1 MNSFRAA
8 LMVLSFLLSLCAS
21 AKEVTDTLYSAK
33 NDRVIVT
40 YSITQKGN
48 KIDLQFKNVRKIL
61 GDYHQRKYEGTDKIH
76 TLFFDWIGVRKDIKF
91 SGDTPTAIALPAK
104 ATYKKSSDGYFIVE
118 QKPLLSFELETSGA
132 TSFSVPLYL
141 AHYEG
146 KQHYK
151 ILCLCGN
158 LEVRLPNTPT
168 KSSGARTVNNKP
180 TQQSSSEYIEIEED
194 FSEFDDQ
201 ALNLINS
208 INSSLPYQ
216 EALPMESTL
225 EKKVDIL
232 VDLQS
237 KIKNQDIFKRIDE
250 TLESYNRK
258 KKELERAMA
267 ESNKQKAD
275 DEAFNG
281 CTTKEDYERYVKQNP
296 DGNHVEEAKA
306 EVSKLEAKEKEE
318 EASKKKRT
326 IWMIIG
332 GVLLAILLFVGNQV
346 LQSFRNQRTQRS
358 MMKMQQD
365 ATKRAQSMARSK
377 IQGEIR
383 KQTNKATGQV
393 RKKGQTIIRGTANK
407 VKNNKGNNRV
417 SI

>member
-1 MNSFRAA
+1 
-8 LMVLSFLLSLCAS
+8 
-21 AKEVTDTLYSAK
+21 
-33 NDRVIVT
+33 
-40 YSITQKGN
+40 
-48 KIDLQFKNVRKIL
+48 
-61 GDYHQRKYEGTDKIH
+61 
-76 TLFFDWIGVRKDIKF
+76 
-91 SGDTPTAIALPAK
+91 
-104 ATYKKSSDGYFIVE
+104 
-118 QKPLLSFELETSGA
+118 
-132 TSFSVPLYL
+132 
-141 AHYEG
+141 
-146 KQHYK
+146 
-151 ILCLCGN
+151 
-158 LEVRLPNTPT
+158 
-168 KSSGARTVNNKP
+168 
-180 TQQSSSEYIEIEED
+180 
-194 FSEFDDQ
+194 
-201 ALNLINS
+201 
-208 INSSLPYQ
+208 
-216 EALPMESTL
+216 
-225 EKKVDIL
+225 
-232 VDLQS
+232 
-237 KIKNQDIFKRIDE
+237 
-250 TLESYNRK
+250 
-258 KKELERAMA
+258 MA

-281 CTTKEDYERYVKQNP
+281 CTTKEDYERYMKQNP

-332 GVLLAILLFVGNQV
+332 GALLAILLFVGNQV